1 MNPTTLKL
9 AFTAAKQFRSWN
21 SDRRQRVRD
30 RDFDSLDALR
40 RHLASDEDRT
50 RSSAGPPPTSGPSPS
65 A

>member
-40 RHLASDEDRT
+40 RHLASDEDRDEIIR
-50 RSSAGPPPTSGPSPS
+50 RSPPTSGPSPS